1 MKGKNIL
8 IGTGLYLAAIWAL
21 YGKKSITWG
30 KLMGARPGDPRF
42 YQSGGTAH
50 QPGFIGTDSGGYV
63 HRTFGA
69 ERGVSVYS
77 ERPGSGNY

>member
-21 YGKKSITWG
+21 YGKKSIIPG
-30 KLMGARPGDPRF
+30 PGADPRF